1 MKRKKYN
8 ENYFEKID
16 SEDKAYFLGLI
27 CADGCILNNKKTYR
41 YQVALKLHIK
51 DIEILKTFIKCIDG
65 EMEIWKHGQRDMVE
79 LKLSGKKMVNDLSNL
94 GITNNK
100 TFFLK
105 YPNILEH
112 LERHFLRG
120 YFDGDGCIRIKEDKR
135 DNTFRGDFRIVGGS
149 YEMLNKI
156 NERMNKLFGTNINK
170 LYGPKNKSYK
180 FIVWSGMSDIENIYN
195 GFYYESNF
203 FLLRKKHTFDE
214 VNQLLKN
221 KQKYRKK

>member
-1 MKRKKYN
+1 MKIKKYN

-27 CADGCILNNKKTYR
+27 CADGCIINNQKTYR
-41 YQVALKLHIK
+41 YQVVLKLHIK
-51 DIEILKTFIKCIDG
+51 DIEILQTFIKCIVG
-65 EMEIWKHGQRDMVE
+65 KMELWKHGQRDMVE
-79 LKLSGKKMVNDLSNL
+79 LKLSGKKMVNDLFNL
-94 GITNNK
+94 GITENK

-105 YPNILEH
+105 YPNISEYF
-112 LERHFLRG
+112 ERHFLRG

-135 DNTFRGDFRIVGGS
+135 DNTFRGDFRIVGSS

-156 NERMNKLFGTNINK
+156 NERMNKLFGTNVNK
-170 LYGPKNKSYK
+170 LYGPTNKSYK
-180 FIVWSGMSDIENIYN
+180 FIGWSGMTDIENIYN

-203 FLLRKKHTFDE
+203 FLLRKKIIFDE